1 MSAKAR
7 NEPPD
12 SGLGNFQGVLSP
24 KQDRIQFSNSREGRM
39 SNHRRWPW
47 ISVVLW
53 FMVLLTV
60 FACGQ
65 LVEQVGEPVAAQAT
79 SPGESSDQAAAQAS
93 PTPTPTVIQIRP
105 TNTPPPPPPTPT
117 PRPTPTPQPSPTPAQ
132 ESAAT
137 EAVEEVEIE
146 ATVEEEAPAP
156 AITEFMVEIPAGLF
170 TLGNDNSDP
179 NEAPAQEM
187 ELPAFMMDAFEVTNA
202 DYATFAE
209 ATGFVTFREQ
219 EESPQNWRAAYT
231 EAKENHPVVFVTLN
245 DAQSFCDWAGKRLPT
260 EFEWEKAARGPEG
273 YLYPWGNQYD
283 ASLLNGKDSG
293 LRGTTAVGSYP
304 PNGYGLFDMAGNVKE
319 WVDSSYIAYPG
330 SDYQDSHYN
339 PDFRG
344 IRGGGWFDE
353 AEYVLSTNRNGGDPQ
368 ITANDDIGFRCA
380 K

>member
-1 MSAKAR
+1 MKKRILVAMFLSVAVGAAALVV
-7 NEPPD
+7 
-12 SGLGNFQGVLSP
+12 SLVGLGAQLPVSRAHSLSW
-24 KQDRIQFSNSREGRM
+24 D
-39 SNHRRWPW
+39 
-47 ISVVLW
+47 
-53 FMVLLTV
+53 
-60 FACGQ
+60 
-65 LVEQVGEPVAAQAT
+65 
-79 SPGESSDQAAAQAS
+79 
-93 PTPTPTVIQIRP
+93 
-105 TNTPPPPPPTPT
+105 
-117 PRPTPTPQPSPTPAQ
+117 
-132 ESAAT
+132 AAT
-137 EAVEEVEIE
+137 ARVNGIKIASAETARRGDL
-146 ATVEEEAPAP
+146 
-156 AITEFMVEIPAGLF
+156 ITYTIIMY
-170 TLGNDNSDP
+170 NSDP

-260 EFEWEKAARGPEG
+260 ELEWEKAARGPDG